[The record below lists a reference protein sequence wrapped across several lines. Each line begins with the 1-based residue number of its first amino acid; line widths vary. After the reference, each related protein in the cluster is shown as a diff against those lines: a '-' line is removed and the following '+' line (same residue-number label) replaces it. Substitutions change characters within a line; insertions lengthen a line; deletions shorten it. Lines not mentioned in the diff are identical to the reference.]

1 MNEDGGD
8 PIDPWL
14 DFLDP
19 DKLRPRL
26 IEAAVFLAGFE
37 VLRESIVGRLRSF
50 YMNGFDS
57 SGITV
62 DPKYET
68 EVRSR
73 NRSDVYASLDWLREN
88 GVVGEADLQTFEELK
103 RTRNRI
109 AHELSD
115 IAYKGNLSNGSKQLP
130 VLIELVSKIE
140 NWWIINV
147 DIATNPDIDP
157 AEVDEEGIQSG
168 TVLSL
173 KVMQQIALGPLDE
186 AREFLKSFTETR
198 GRRRR

>member
-50 YMNGFDS
+50 YMNGFDF

-157 AEVDEEGIQSG
+157 AEIDEEGIQSG

-173 KVMQQIALGPLDE
+173 RVMQQIALGPLDE

-198 GRRRR
+198 GRRRH